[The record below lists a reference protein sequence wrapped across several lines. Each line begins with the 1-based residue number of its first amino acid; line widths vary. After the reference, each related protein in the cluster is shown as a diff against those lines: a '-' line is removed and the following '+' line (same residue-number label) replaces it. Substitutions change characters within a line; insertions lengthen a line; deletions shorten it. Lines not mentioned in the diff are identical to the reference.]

1 MQQFHFFTVMPG
13 ADTDDIATT
22 GSIDYTKLK
31 VSIVD
36 LTSEY

>member
-13 ADTDDIATT
+13 ASTDDIADT
-22 GSIDYTKLK
+22 GNMDYSKLR

-36 LTSEY
+36 LTSDY